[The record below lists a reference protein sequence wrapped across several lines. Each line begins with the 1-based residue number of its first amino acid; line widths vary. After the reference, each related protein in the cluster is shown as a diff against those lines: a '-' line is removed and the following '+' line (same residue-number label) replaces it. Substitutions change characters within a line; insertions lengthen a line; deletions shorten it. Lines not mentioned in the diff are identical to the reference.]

1 MNFISKLFSIIKNQN
16 KEVKNDFDINIEDF
30 NSTIEFWKFLTKE
43 NKWYIKYSPH
53 KVKNIEKIIS
63 ELEPLIVEETNTL
76 RAKMEFNYDEYWKI
90 IDWDNLL
97 IRAEIDESNK
107 FKRNKSI
114 NFKQVC
120 SNCKK
125 EKIFSQ
131 RYPKSICQECYSETT
146 DLKNRK
152 VEFFNTEALG
162 SGCQGFYVGTEQ
174 KEKYNSD
181 LCYITGKEFFAE
193 EARFGGIVIQ
203 IKE

>member
-16 KEVKNDFDINIEDF
+16 KEVKNDFDIDIEDF

-43 NKWYIKYSPH
+43 SNWYIKYSPH

-63 ELEPLIVEETNTL
+63 ELEPLIIEETNNL
-76 RAKMEFNYDEYWKI
+76 RAKMEFNHYEYWKI

-97 IRAEIDESNK
+97 IRADMDESNK
-107 FKRNKSI
+107 FKRNESI
-114 NFKQVC
+114 KFKQIC

-125 EKIFSQ
+125 EKGFSQ
-131 RYPKSICQECYSETT
+131 RYPKSICRECYSEIT

-152 VEFFNTEALG
+152 VEFLNTEALG
-162 SGCQGFYVGTEQ
+162 NGCQGYYVGTEQ

-181 LCYITGKEFFAE
+181 LCYINGKEYFAE